1 MLNNLNI
8 LPWWL
13 CTQDADSKRGW
24 AATTLINSSLTPGFI
39 PAPFNKTTEKPLLKK
54 PTLDSAEI
62 QNYRPISLH
71 SSLSKTLK
79 CAIYN
84 PIRLQDCSLHWPSS
98 QWLSPSVPPEPH
110 PTHLSLFFLTHLLHL
125 TQSTTKSSSPLRLN
139 SAVSAL
145 TWLHH
150 TWQIAPFTSWLLVQT
165 LLTGNW

>member
-1 MLNNLNI
+1 MLNNLKI

-62 QNYRPISLH
+62 QNYRPLSLH

-84 PIRLQDCSLHWPSS
+84 PL
-98 QWLSPSVPPEPH
+98 
-110 PTHLSLFFLTHLLHL
+110 LT
-125 TQSTTKSSSPLRLN
+125 PL
-139 SAVSAL
+139 
-145 TWLHH
+145 
-150 TWQIAPFTSWLLVQT
+150 T
-165 LLTGNW
+165 LLTVTESLRAARASSHSSVLILLDPSSAFDTVNHQILFSTPTELSCLCSNLVTSYLTNCTF